1 MYTGK
6 WFLRCLWN
14 QFYLN
19 VRVKPD
25 LIRAK
30 REEKTE
36 AKEGC
41 TFQKE
46 RIDWKKIIR
55 KNGKWK
61 RKMRGSTA
69 GLTDITFE
77 KGNPLHDALLAFL
90 DVAFASIIVTPAILT
105 HWRGTWNL
113 WKMYVFPD
121 DLFSSGITFIGIGTI
136 GQFIII
142 YAQNI
147 LDHTFHP
154 DKHRLTFMT
163 VSRLYTLIY
172 AAIGIAGWLG
182 MWDLLDVYC
191 PPDISLLCTIIV
203 VGSFLLALLKG
214 LRNVSSP
221 PFGISTDN
229 SKDYF
234 VITTMFK
241 SSVRIRK

>member
-1 MYTGK
+1 
-6 WFLRCLWN
+6 
-14 QFYLN
+14 
-19 VRVKPD
+19 
-25 LIRAK
+25 
-30 REEKTE
+30 
-36 AKEGC
+36 
-41 TFQKE
+41 
-46 RIDWKKIIR
+46 
-55 KNGKWK
+55 
-61 RKMRGSTA
+61 MRGSTA

-191 PPDISLLCTIIV
+191 PPDISLLCTIIA